1 MGERLAQELERA
13 DMTLRPGEYIV
24 MRLAL
29 GTVGAIM
36 ALFIVPGTFGYLI
49 AGVGAILGYN
59 LPKLYRDRRRKARIS
74 KLNSQLPE
82 ALTMISNSLKAGFG
96 LLQAMS
102 STADQMSHPIAT
114 ELSRTIHE
122 MNIGSSAEVAL
133 LALSERSESYD
144 FDIVVTAILVQRTV
158 GGNLGE
164 ILDTVAETMRERI
177 RIRGE
182 IQTLTSQQKLT
193 GIVLGLIP
201 LGVGLLFQL
210 MSPGYITPLFTT
222 FAGKGMLVTA
232 VILETIG
239 VMIIQRILDIEV

>member
-1 MGERLAQELERA
+1 MNGWLGFAA
-13 DMTLRPGEYIV
+13 AAGG
-24 MRLAL
+24 AL
-29 GTVGAIM
+29 V
-36 ALFIVPGTFGYLI
+36 
-49 AGVGAILGYN
+49 GYN
-59 LPKLYRDRRRKARIS
+59 LPKFYRNHRRSARIS

-82 ALTMISNSLKAGFG
+82 TLTMMSNSLKAGFG
-96 LLQAMS
+96 LLQAM
-102 STADQMSHPIAT
+102 TAAADQMSHPMST

-133 LALSERSESYD
+133 LALSERSDSYD

-182 IQTLTSQQKLT
+182 IATLTAQQKLT

-201 LGVGLLFQL
+201 LGVGLLFQM
-210 MSPGYITPLFTT
+210 MSPGYIRPLFTT
-222 FAGKGMLVTA
+222 FAGKGMLVAA
-232 VILETIG
+232 VIMETIG